1 MQTKIKIILGI
12 ALTTIIGVL
21 AGVFAMMMS
30 NPAEDAS
37 TGLYTILFIAAILL
51 SIVAIAAVAFF
62 VTKKIIFY
70 ENLLDSIEFPI
81 TVTDMNRRWTFIN
94 KAVEDMLGKTRDQIR
109 GHQCSEW
116 GAAICGTDN
125 CGINCLEKGNKST
138 EFEQFDMTFRVYV
151 SYMTDRNSKKLG
163 HIEFV
168 QNISDLVESQ
178 IAEAGLVA
186 EIEKIID
193 SFVTSANQISDGSQ
207 SLAQGTTEQAASIQE
222 LSSSISEVSEK
233 TKSNANMASKAAGLT
248 DTIRNN
254 AQKGSRQMKDMITA
268 VDEINEASGKI
279 SKVIKVID
287 DIAFQTNILALNAAV
302 EAARAGQHGKG
313 FAVVAEEV
321 RNLAAKSAEAAK
333 DTSSLIENS
342 IEKANLGVS
351 IAGET
356 STSLVDIVNGVN
368 ESNELVSVI
377 AKSSEEQSVA
387 ISQINI
393 GIDQVAQVVQ
403 QNSATAQQSAA
414 TSTEMSS
421 KAKLLKEMI
430 DAFEDKYHVSEI
442 AAHHPQKQL
451 GVGSSE

>member
-1 MQTKIKIILGI
+1 MQKGMKFFLGV

-21 AGVFAMMMS
+21 IGVFAMILA
-30 NPAEDAS
+30 NPTEETS
-37 TGLYTILFIAAILL
+37 TGLITALLVAAIIAGIAL
-51 SIVAIAAVAFF
+51 IVYLTYLIV
-62 VTKKIIFY
+62 KKIGFY

-116 GAAICGTDN
+116 GAAICGTEN
-125 CGINCLEKGNKST
+125 CGINCLEKGKSST
-138 EFEQFDMTFRVYV
+138 EFEQFDMTFRVYA
-151 SYMTDRNSKKLG
+151 SYMTDRNNNKLG

-168 QNISDLVESQ
+168 QNISDLVDSQ

-193 SFVTSANQISDGSQ
+193 KFVTSSDQISSGSQ
-207 SLAQGTTEQAASIQE
+207 SLAQGTTEQAASIEE

-233 TKSNANMASKAAGLT
+233 TKSNADMASKAAGLT
-248 DTIRNN
+248 DSIRSN
-254 AQKGSRQMKDMITA
+254 AEKGSRQMEDMITA

-368 ESNELVSVI
+368 ESNELVGMI
-377 AKSSEEQSVA
+377 AKSSEEQSLS

-403 QNSATAQQSAA
+403 QNSATAQESAA
-414 TSTEMSS
+414 ASSEMNTQ
-421 KAKLLKEMI
+421 AKMLKDMI

-442 AAHHPQKQL
+442 AAHHTPKQL
-451 GVGSSE
+451 GNGS